1 MAWKEIHAMSEKQRP
16 NVVGKGRAFARDA
29 LAVIAEVKAGA
40 SKLSA
45 GAQEKINVL
54 SDKGAELEKVLK
66 MPFIGT
72 VKAGEMAYDL
82 NEAAQALKSAV
93 GSGDEAKSLELVA
106 AMGSEVDQFVHTT
119 KTFVVR
125 MT

>member
-1 MAWKEIHAMSEKQRP
+1 MTEKQRP
-16 NVVGKGRAFARDA
+16 NVVGKGRSFARDA
-29 LAVIAEVKAGA
+29 LAAIAEVKAGA

-45 GAQEKINVL
+45 GAQDKINVL
-54 SDKGAELEKVLK
+54 TDKSGELEKVLK

-72 VKAGEMAYDL
+72 VKAGEMAWDL
-82 NEAAQALKSAV
+82 NEMAVALKSAV
-93 GSGDEAKSLELVA
+93 GAGDEAKSMELVST
-106 AMGSEVDQFVHTT
+106 MGADLDKFVHTT

>member
-1 MAWKEIHAMSEKQRP
+1 MSEKQRP

-29 LAVIAEVKAGA
+29 LAAIAEVKAGA

-45 GAQEKINVL
+45 GAQEKISGL

-82 NEAAQALKSAV
+82 NEAAVALKTAV
-93 GSGDEAKSLELVA
+93 AAGDEAKSLELVA

>member
-1 MAWKEIHAMSEKQRP
+1 MSEKQRP
-16 NVVGKGRAFARDA
+16 NVVGKGRSLAREA
-29 LAVIAEVKAGA
+29 LAAIAEVKGNA

-45 GAQEKINVL
+45 GGQEKINAL
-54 SDKGAELEKVLK
+54 SAKGGELEQVLK

-82 NEAAQALKSAV
+82 NEMAVELKTAV
-93 GSGDEAKSLELVA
+93 GAGDEAKSLELVNSMTA
-106 AMGSEVDQFVHTT
+106 ELEKFVHTT
-119 KTFVVR
+119 RTFVVR

>member
-1 MAWKEIHAMSEKQRP
+1 MSEKQRP
-16 NVVGKGRAFARDA
+16 NVVGKGRSLAREA
-29 LAVIAEVKAGA
+29 LAAIAEVKTGA

-45 GAQEKINVL
+45 GAQEQFNTL
-54 SDKGAELEKVLK
+54 NTKGAELDKVLK

-82 NEAAQALKSAV
+82 NEMAVALKAAV
-93 GSGDEAKSLELVA
+93 GAGDEAKSLELV
-106 AMGSEVDQFVHTT
+106 GSMCSELDNFVHTT
-119 KTFVVR
+119 RTFVVR

>member
-1 MAWKEIHAMSEKQRP
+1 MAEEKQRP
-16 NVVGKGRAFARDA
+16 NVVGKGRSLAREA
-29 LAVIAEVKAGA
+29 LSAIAEVKASA

-45 GAQEKINVL
+45 GAQEKINSL
-54 SDKGAELEKVLK
+54 NDKGAELEKVLK

-82 NEAAQALKSAV
+82 NEMAVALKAAA
-93 GSGDEAKSLELVA
+93 GAGDEAKSLELVSS
-106 AMGSEVDQFVHTT
+106 MTSELDKFVHTT
-119 KTFVVR
+119 RTFVVR

>member
-1 MAWKEIHAMSEKQRP
+1 MTEKQRP
-16 NVVGKGRAFARDA
+16 NVVGKGRTFAREA
-29 LAVIAEVKAGA
+29 LAVIEEVKAGG

-45 GAQEKINVL
+45 GAQEKLNSL
-54 SDKGAELEKVLK
+54 SAKGAELDKVLK

-82 NEAAQALKSAV
+82 NELAAQLKGAV
-93 GSGDEAKSLELVA
+93 GAGDEAKSLELV
-106 AMGSEVDQFVHTT
+106 GSMTAELDSFVHTT
-119 KTFVVR
+119 RTFVVR